1 MPQDV
6 NQVVLVGV
14 MSQEGVEVRYNHSGQ
29 PCASFTLVVQ
39 EYDLEGKASTTRIPC
54 EVEGP
59 QAEATG
65 ECETGQLVRFEGRLK
80 QGQTGELVVSGWVGC

>member
-6 NQVVLVGV
+6 NQVILVGV
-14 MSQEGVEVRYNHSGQ
+14 ISQEGVEVQYNHSGQ

-39 EYDLEGKASTTRIPC
+39 ESDPEGKAATVRIPC

-65 ECETGQLVRFEGRLK
+65 EYEPGQLVRFEGRLK
-80 QGQTGELVVSGWVGC
+80 QGQTGELVVSGYIGL